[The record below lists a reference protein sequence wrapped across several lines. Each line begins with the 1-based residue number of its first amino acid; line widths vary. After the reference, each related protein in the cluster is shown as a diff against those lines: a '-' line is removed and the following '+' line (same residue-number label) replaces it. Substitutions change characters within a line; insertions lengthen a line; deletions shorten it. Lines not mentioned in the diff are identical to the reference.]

1 MHFRRE
7 RILPKVLRMDGNM
20 EIRDQVRLMRS
31 VMGRKI
37 MEIDELN
44 DKAAELTGEE
54 AGKCLA
60 LAEFLKN
67 DVAGYKTII
76 DDLKDGSNDHTGNI
90 YDIAS
95 LPAEAVGVY
104 NDLYLP
110 ELSPDDLED
119 EKAAMSLKVE
129 YAKDLVQSRLVKI
142 GKAALSNDLALNLM
156 MSSDD
161 ILAAIGAVVSQ
172 DAEIMSAIGT
182 SE

>member
-7 RILPKVLRMDGNM
+7 RIPPKVLRMDGNM

-76 DDLKDGSNDHTGNI
+76 EGIDRKLDDTVRVSIFLK
-90 YDIAS
+90 
-95 LPAEAVGVY
+95 
-104 NDLYLP
+104 
-110 ELSPDDLED
+110 
-119 EKAAMSLKVE
+119 
-129 YAKDLVQSRLVKI
+129 
-142 GKAALSNDLALNLM
+142 
-156 MSSDD
+156 SSF
-161 ILAAIGAVVSQ
+161 ISSTCAIV
-172 DAEIMSAIGT
+172 
-182 SE
+182 